1 MPSIAP
7 ATAVTFKRILVATD
21 FSPSSEKALHHAIA
35 IARHFDA
42 TLFLTHIVSALG
54 FVLAGPDAT
63 MAASE
68 AAWRDARR
76 LEDRLAASGIL
87 TGVKHEIVVREGDI
101 WEQIQELIQDEHI
114 DLIVVGTHGRTGIR
128 KVVLGSVAEE
138 IFRHASC
145 PVLTVGPCAPPE
157 AALNAAHEHVLFATD
172 FSPES
177 LEALPF
183 ALRTSREQ
191 HAKLTLLHVVE
202 HLSGEAALDTERVI
216 SSLEQRLRQLLPARY
231 EGEYECRVELGAI
244 EEAIL
249 DVAEQEHANV
259 IMLGLKSPAT
269 YVDHLG
275 WLHAYR
281 IVCRACCPVLTI
293 RSSGSEKADE

>member
-1 MPSIAP
+1 MPSTAP
-7 ATAVTFKRILVATD
+7 ATAVSFKRILVATD
-21 FSPSSEKALHHAIA
+21 FSQSSEKALHHAIA

-42 TLFLTHIVSALG
+42 TLYLTHVVSALG

-63 MAASE
+63 LAASE
-68 AAWRDARR
+68 AALGDVRR
-76 LEDRLAASGIL
+76 LEDRLSASGVL
-87 TGVKHEIVVREGDI
+87 TGVNHEIVVREGDI
-101 WEQIQELIQDEHI
+101 WEQIQEVVKDEDI
-114 DLIVVGTHGRTGIR
+114 DLIVVGTHGRSGIR

-145 PVLTVGPCAPPE
+145 PVLTVGPYAPPE
-157 AALNAAHEHVLFATD
+157 AALNTAHEHVLFATD

-183 ALRTSREQ
+183 VLRTSREH

-216 SSLEQRLRQLLPARY
+216 SVGEQRLRQLLPPRY
-231 EGEYECRVELGAI
+231 EGEYECRVEIGAI

-249 DVAEQEHANV
+249 DVAEMEHANV
-259 IMLGLKSPAT
+259 IMLGLKSPET

-281 IVCRACCPVLTI
+281 IVRSACCPVLTI
-293 RSSGSEKADE
+293 RSGGAVL

>member
-1 MPSIAP
+1 MSSTAV
-7 ATAVTFKRILVATD
+7 ATAVSFKRILVATD
-21 FSPSSEKALHHAIA
+21 FSHSSEKALHHAIA

-42 TLFLTHIVSALG
+42 TLYLTHVVSALG

-63 MAASE
+63 LAASE
-68 AAWRDARR
+68 AALRDVRR
-76 LEDRLAASGIL
+76 LEDRLSASGVL
-87 TGVKHEIVVREGDI
+87 TGVNHEIVVREGDL
-101 WEQIQELIQDEHI
+101 WEQIQDVVKDEDI
-114 DLIVVGTHGRTGIR
+114 DLIVVGTHGRSGIR

-157 AALNAAHEHVLFATD
+157 AALNTAHEHVLFATD

-202 HLSGEAALDTERVI
+202 HLSGEAALDTERII
-216 SSLEQRLRQLLPARY
+216 SFLEQRLRELLPAHY
-231 EGEYECRVELGAI
+231 EGEYECRVEVGAI

-249 DVAEQEHANV
+249 DVAEQEHVNV

-281 IVCRACCPVLTI
+281 IVRSACCPVLTI
-293 RSSGSEKADE
+293 RSGGAVL